1 MSKKRKKI
9 IILTHPSGYELRVGG
24 KEYMAFNEE
33 TLLAAIFTHVG
44 CGIDKFLDV
53 ELSKNLL
60 TAAAS
65 WPTAGDA
72 ISGNAQLMT
81 QIEDAKREA
90 RVTRKQLNNL
100 NERYDALDFQYKD
113 LKQLYALTAMKAER
127 YDDERKKADANYELY
142 AKECRKVIKLS
153 RRIDALEHELRIKK
167 ADLDKK
173 LKIKPAKDEKSA
185 DGATTPQEKK
195 KQHRSRKEADA
206 LIFKEL
212 GIKQ

>member
-1 MSKKRKKI
+1 MAKKRKKI
-9 IILTHPSGYELRVGG
+9 IVLTHPNGYELRVGG
-24 KEYMAFNEE
+24 KEYMTFNEE

-44 CGIDKFLDV
+44 CGIDKFLDM

-72 ISGNAQLMT
+72 IDGNAQLMT

-100 NERYDALDFQYKD
+100 NDRYEALDFQYKD
-113 LKQLYALTAMKAER
+113 LKQLYALTAMKADK
-127 YDDERKKADANYELY
+127 YDEERKKADESYELY
-142 AKECRKVIKLS
+142 AKECRKVIKLN
-153 RRIDALEHELRIKK
+153 RRIEALEHELRKK
-167 ADLDKK
+167 KDELDKK

-185 DGATTPQEKK
+185 DGATTPPKGKK
-195 KQHRSRKEADA
+195 AHRSRKDADA
-206 LIFKEL
+206 LILKKL
-212 GIKQ
+212 GIN